1 MGFWIFSI
9 QAHPCHLTANSPPS
23 LQPFV
28 SARCPTPV
36 AYSLPH
42 CFAHVLYPFVPVSLR
57 VLTCSS
63 ADRIFKPQFRRSA
76 DYEISNGFLHS
87 SQFTVHSSQLAAR
100 SSQLTPRLFRFLVD
114 RLIPATELSKR
125 PSEKLIAVLIPTSH
139 EEFLSVVSLDQSF
152 QIPVNKT
159 SSSNIPSKH
168 ETYSPHSNAV
178 FPENKLPNQVPDQR
192 ACTSRPGG
200 VSTSAMAPVRSS
212 DDVLLTATMNR
223 FVHVRS
229 VASPQP
235 IPPSSNHIS

>member
-1 MGFWIFSI
+1 VFS
-9 QAHPCHLTANSPPS
+9 HVPPQIASSS
-23 LQPFV
+23 LNFV
-28 SARCPTPV
+28 AVQITKYQMV
-36 AYSLPH
+36 FYT
-42 CFAHVLYPFVPVSLR
+42 V
-57 VLTCSS
+57 
-63 ADRIFKPQFRRSA
+63 
-76 DYEISNGFLHS
+76 HS
-87 SQFTVHSSQLAAR
+87 SQFTVHSSQLAAH
-100 SSQLTPRLFRFLVD
+100 TPAVPISID

-125 PSEKLIAVLIPTSH
+125 PSEKLITVLIPTSH

-152 QIPVNKT
+152 QTPVNKT

-223 FVHVRS
+223 FVHVSS

-235 IPPSSNHIS
+235 IPPSSNYIS